1 MENTT
6 KIDFKLSMYFTGE
19 FPEERVKELMHK
31 ITDALYHEYAHG
43 NGFAPEDEDDCLTE
57 GSRLNYGDIHLVD
70 RYYVSEGG
78 RTGERKKDMID
89 FSGK

>member
-31 ITDALYHEYAHG
+31 ITDALYQPVKEKQ
-43 NGFAPEDEDDCLTE
+43 
-57 GSRLNYGDIHLVD
+57 I
-70 RYYVSEGG
+70 
-78 RTGERKKDMID
+78 
-89 FSGK
+89 